1 MKKLKKRQQQEIV
14 VSGFTINT
22 SDCSEEL
29 ELAEAE
35 AEAAEDKRSLT
46 EAYSLFPNSR
56 EQEQADEMSLVE
68 ETSVRKVGGGGALS
82 TSIFQVLFK
91 LKQSIGQ

>member
-29 ELAEAE
+29 EAEAE

-46 EAYSLFPNSR
+46 EAYSLFPHSR

-91 LKQSIGQ
+91 FVHSNQMD